1 MWTVEDRERYKGDD
15 RRYPSD
21 LTDAEWELVRSL
33 FEAYATLTKD
43 IRAMVDGCLYL
54 AAEGCRWRSLPKDF
68 GPWQTVRGYWDR
80 FHRDGV
86 WAEAATVLTP
96 AARAR
101 LGKSP
106 APSTGIVDAQ
116 SVACGPQKGERGVDG
131 NKKVRG
137 IKRHLL
143 TCSFGL
149 VLAVFVSAANL
160 HDTHGLEPLL
170 ARAAEAGW
178 DLRRVKVDAIYTG
191 ATVRAAGERH
201 GIDVQVSVRD
211 PAARS
216 FAPLPVRWRIE
227 ATFGTLTNRYRRLTR
242 NLEQSG
248 EAAENVIEMANLR
261 RVLRVL
267 TRFEQNI
274 AQ

>member
-1 MWTVEDRERYKGDD
+1 
-15 RRYPSD
+15 
-21 LTDAEWELVRSL
+21 
-33 FEAYATLTKD
+33 
-43 IRAMVDGCLYL
+43 
-54 AAEGCRWRSLPKDF
+54 
-68 GPWQTVRGYWDR
+68 VRGYWDR

-86 WAEAATVLTP
+86 WVEAAAVLTP

-101 LGKSP
+101 VGKSP
-106 APSTGIVDAQ
+106 IPSTGIVDSQ
-116 SVACGPQKGERGVDG
+116 SVTSGPQRGERGVDG

-137 IKRHLL
+137 IKRHVL

-170 ARAAEAGW
+170 DRAAEAGW
-178 DLRRVKVDAIYTG
+178 DLRRVKVDAIYAG

-201 GIDVQVSVRD
+201 GIEVQVSVRD
-211 PAARS
+211 PSARG

-248 EAAENVIEMANLR
+248 GAAENVVELANLR
-261 RVLRVL
+261 RVLRIL
-267 TRFEQNI
+267 TRS
-274 AQ
+274 A

>member
-86 WAEAATVLTP
+86 WAEAASVLTP

-137 IKRHLL
+137 IKR
-143 TCSFGL
+143 CL
-149 VLAVFVSAANL
+149 VV
-160 HDTHGLEPLL
+160 
-170 ARAAEAGW
+170 
-178 DLRRVKVDAIYTG
+178 RRPWH
-191 ATVRAAGERH
+191 VR
-201 GIDVQVSVRD
+201 
-211 PAARS
+211 
-216 FAPLPVRWRIE
+216 
-227 ATFGTLTNRYRRLTR
+227 
-242 NLEQSG
+242 
-248 EAAENVIEMANLR
+248 
-261 RVLRVL
+261 
-267 TRFEQNI
+267 
-274 AQ
+274 

>member
-1 MWTVEDRERYKGDD
+1 MWTGQDRERYQDD
-15 RRYPSD
+15 GRRYPSD

-33 FEAYATLTKD
+33 FERYPTLTKD

-54 AAEGCRWRSLPKDF
+54 ASEGCRWRSLPKDF
-68 GPWQTVRGYWDR
+68 GAWQTVRGYWDR
-80 FHRDGV
+80 FHGDKV
-86 WAEAATVLTP
+86 WAQAASVLTP
-96 AARAR
+96 AVRAH
-101 LGKSP
+101 LGRSP
-106 APSTGIVDAQ
+106 APATGIVDSQ
-116 SVACGPQKGERGVDG
+116 SVASGPQKGERGIDG
-131 NKKVRG
+131 NKKVKG
-137 IKRHLL
+137 IKRHVL

-170 ARAAEAGW
+170 ERAAKAGW

-201 GIDVQVSVRD
+201 GIDVQVSPRD
-211 PAARS
+211 PTVRG

-242 NLEQSG
+242 NLEQSSG
-248 EAAENVIEMANLR
+248 AAENVVEVANLR
-261 RVLRVL
+261 RVLRIL
-267 TRFEQNI
+267 TRS
-274 AQ
+274 A